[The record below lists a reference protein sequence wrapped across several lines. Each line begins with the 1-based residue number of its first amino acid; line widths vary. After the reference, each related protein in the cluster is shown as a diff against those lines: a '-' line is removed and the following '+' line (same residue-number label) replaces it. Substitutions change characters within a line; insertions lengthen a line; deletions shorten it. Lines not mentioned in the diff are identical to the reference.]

1 MTAETVKYEHPPSPS
16 PGSIPAPIPPL
27 VTTPTADKTVQMAKL
42 IRESFAAVET
52 KAEELSQYFYG
63 VLFSVSPDA
72 RALFP
77 INMATQRNRLLRA
90 LVYVVQMVDR
100 PDELNTF
107 LTQLGRDHRKFD
119 VLGRHYDAVGV
130 ALMAALKRFLKD
142 AWTPEVEDAWVT
154 AYGVIAKNMR
164 EAADKETGPAWWKA
178 VVIEHR
184 RASRDVAVIKV
195 RTDQPLPYRAGGY
208 VSVEVPQRPRMW
220 RYFSPASAP
229 RDDGTM
235 EFHVRAVRGGWV
247 SRAIVH
253 HAEVGDIWR
262 LGPAL
267 GALSVH
273 HTESRPML
281 MVGGGTGLAPL
292 LSILDEMSHWKH
304 NPPVHLFFGGR
315 RPEDL
320 YALDDLRGLTVTCP
334 WLTVTPVTEEGTIAG
349 GDRGTLSTAVTQR
362 GAWKNHDVFVAGS
375 PSMIRAT
382 IAKLL
387 ASGTDLARIKY
398 DPFTLD

>member
-1 MTAETVKYEHPPSPS
+1 MTAETVKYEHPPRPS
-16 PGSIPAPIPPL
+16 AVPVPVPPL
-27 VTTPTADKTVQMAKL
+27 VTVPAADKTVQMAKV

-100 PDELNTF
+100 PDELGTF
-107 LTQLGRDHRKFD
+107 LSQLGRDHRKFD

-130 ALMAALKRFLKD
+130 ALIAALKRFLKD
-142 AWTPEVEDAWVT
+142 GWTPEVEDAWVT
-154 AYGVIAKNMR
+154 AYGIISKNMR
-164 EAADKETGPAWWKA
+164 EAASKEIGPAWWKA
-178 VVIEHR
+178 AVIEHR
-184 RASRDVAVIKV
+184 RVSRDVAVIKV

-220 RYFSPASAP
+220 RYYSPATAP
-229 RDDGTM
+229 HDDGTM
-235 EFHVRAVRGGWV
+235 EFHVRAVSGGWV
-247 SRAIVH
+247 SRTIVNH
-253 HAEVGDIWR
+253 TKEGDIWR
-262 LGPAL
+262 LGPSL

-273 HTESRPML
+273 PTESRPLL
-281 MVGGGTGLAPL
+281 MIGGGTGVAPL
-292 LSILDEMSHWKH
+292 LAILDEMSRWKH
-304 NPPVHLFFGGR
+304 NPPVHLFFGGH

-320 YALDDLRGLTVTCP
+320 YALDDLRALTVTCP

-362 GAWKNHDVFVAGS
+362 GAWKGHNVFVAGS

-387 ASGTDLARIKY
+387 ASGTDLERIKY

>member
-1 MTAETVKYEHPPSPS
+1 MTAETVKYEHPPSS
-16 PGSIPAPIPPL
+16 SRSSPIPVPPL
-27 VTTPTADKTVQMAKL
+27 IETPTADKSVQLAKL

-52 KAEELSQYFYG
+52 KSEELSQYFYG
-63 VLFSVSPDA
+63 ALFAVSPDA

-100 PDELNTF
+100 PDELATF
-107 LTQLGRDHRKFD
+107 LSQLGRDHRKFD

-130 ALMAALKRFLKD
+130 ALIAALKRFLKD
-142 AWTPEVEDAWVT
+142 DWTPEVEDAWVT
-154 AYGVIAKNMR
+154 AYGVISKSMR
-164 EAADKETGPAWWKA
+164 EAAGKEVGPAWWKA
-178 VVIEHR
+178 TVIEHR
-184 RASRDVAVIKV
+184 VVSRDVAIVKV

-220 RYFSPASAP
+220 RYFSPATAP
-229 RDDGTM
+229 HDDGTM
-235 EFHVRAVRGGWV
+235 EFHVHAVRGGWV

-253 HAEVGDIWR
+253 HTRFGDVWR
-262 LGPAL
+262 LGPSL
-267 GALSVH
+267 GALSVN
-273 HTESRPML
+273 HTESRPLL
-281 MVGGGTGLAPL
+281 MIGGGTGVAPL
-292 LSILDEMSHWKH
+292 LALLDDMSRWKN

-320 YALDDLRGLTVTCP
+320 YALDELRGLTVTCP
-334 WLTVTPVTEEGTIAG
+334 WLTVTPVTEEGAVTG
-349 GDRGTLSTAVTQR
+349 GDRGTLATAVTQR
-362 GAWKNHDVFVAGS
+362 GAWKERDVYVAGS

-387 ASGTDLARIKY
+387 AAGTDLGRIKY

>member
-1 MTAETVKYEHPPSPS
+1 MTAETVKYERPPDTSPV
-16 PGSIPAPIPPL
+16 PVPVPPL
-27 VTTPTADKTVQMAKL
+27 VAVPTADKTVQMAKL
-42 IRESFAAVET
+42 IRESFAKVET

-77 INMATQRNRLLRA
+77 INMATQRDRLLRA

-100 PDELNTF
+100 PDELTTF

-130 ALMAALKRFLKD
+130 ALITALKRFLNSG
-142 AWTPEVEDAWVT
+142 WTPEVEDAWVT
-154 AYGVIAKNMR
+154 AYGVIAKCMR
-164 EAADKETGPAWWKA
+164 EAAGKEAGPAWWKA
-178 VVIEHR
+178 TVIEHR
-184 RASRDVAVIKV
+184 RAARDVAVIKV

-220 RYFSPASAP
+220 RYFSPATAP
-229 RDDGTM
+229 HADGTM
-235 EFHVRAVRGGWV
+235 EFHVHAVRGGWV

-253 HAEVGDIWR
+253 HAQEGDTWR
-262 LGPAL
+262 MGPSL

-273 HTESRPML
+273 HTESRPLL
-281 MVGGGTGLAPL
+281 MVGGGTGVAPL
-292 LSILDEMSHWKH
+292 LAILDEMSRWKH

-334 WLTVTPVTEEGTIAG
+334 WLTVTPVTEEGTITG

-362 GAWKNHDVFVAGS
+362 GAWKEHDVFVAGS

>member
-1 MTAETVKYEHPPSPS
+1 MTAETVKYEHPPGSSRSSP
-16 PGSIPAPIPPL
+16 IAVPPL
-27 VTTPTADKTVQMAKL
+27 IETPTADKSVQLAKL

-52 KAEELSQYFYG
+52 KSEELSQYFYG
-63 VLFSVSPDA
+63 ALFAVSPDA

-100 PDELNTF
+100 PDELATF
-107 LTQLGRDHRKFD
+107 LGQLGRDHRKFD

-130 ALMAALKRFLKD
+130 ALIAALKRFLKD
-142 AWTPEVEDAWVT
+142 DWTPEVEDAWVT
-154 AYGVIAKNMR
+154 AYGVISKSMR
-164 EAADKETGPAWWKA
+164 EAAGKEVGPAWWKA
-178 VVIEHR
+178 TVIEHR
-184 RASRDVAVIKV
+184 VVSPDVAIVKV

-220 RYFSPASAP
+220 RYFSPATAP
-229 RDDGTM
+229 HDDGTM
-235 EFHVRAVRGGWV
+235 EFHVHAVRGGWV

-253 HAEVGDIWR
+253 HTRFGDVWR
-262 LGPAL
+262 LGPSL

-273 HTESRPML
+273 HTESRPLL
-281 MVGGGTGLAPL
+281 MIGGGTGVAPL
-292 LSILDEMSHWKH
+292 LALLDDMSRWKN

-320 YALDDLRGLTVTCP
+320 YALDQLRGLAVTSP
-334 WLTVTPVTEEGTIAG
+334 WLTVTPVTEEGAIPG
-349 GDRGTLSTAVTQR
+349 GDRGTLATAVTQR
-362 GAWKNHDVFVAGS
+362 GAWRERDVYVAGS

-387 ASGTDLARIKY
+387 AAGTDLGRIKY

>member
-16 PGSIPAPIPPL
+16 RSSPVPVPPL
-27 VTTPTADKTVQMAKL
+27 IETPSAGKTVEMAKL
-42 IRESFAAVET
+42 IRKSFAAVET

-100 PDELNTF
+100 PDELATF
-107 LTQLGRDHRKFD
+107 LGQLGRDHRKFD

-130 ALMAALKRFLKD
+130 ALIAALKRFLKD
-142 AWTPEVEDAWVT
+142 DWTPELEDAWVT
-154 AYGVIAKNMR
+154 AYGVISKHMR
-164 EAADKETGPAWWKA
+164 EAAGKEIGPAWWKA
-178 VVIEHR
+178 TVVDHR
-184 RASRDVAVIKV
+184 LATRDVAVIKV

-220 RYFSPASAP
+220 RYFSPATSP

-235 EFHVRAVRGGWV
+235 EFHVHAVRGGWV

-253 HAEVGDIWR
+253 HTRPGDVWR
-262 LGPAL
+262 LGPSL

-273 HTESRPML
+273 HTESRPLL
-281 MVGGGTGLAPL
+281 MIGGGTGVAPL
-292 LSILDEMSHWKH
+292 LALLDDLSRWKN

-320 YALDDLRGLTVTCP
+320 YALDELRGLTVTCP

-349 GDRGTLSTAVTQR
+349 GDRGTLATAVTQR
-362 GAWKNHDVFVAGS
+362 GDWKERDVYVAGS

-387 ASGTDLARIKY
+387 AAGTDLARIKY

>member
-1 MTAETVKYEHPPSPS
+1 MAAETVKYEHPPSSSRSS
-16 PGSIPAPIPPL
+16 PVPVPPL
-27 VTTPTADKTVQMAKL
+27 VEAPSADKTVQLAKL
-42 IRESFAAVET
+42 IRESFAAVEA

-77 INMATQRNRLLRA
+77 ITMATQRNRLLRA

-100 PDELNTF
+100 PDELATF
-107 LTQLGRDHRKFD
+107 LGQLGRDHRKFD

-130 ALMAALKRFLKD
+130 ALIAALKRFSKD
-142 AWTPEVEDAWVT
+142 DWTPEVEDAWVT
-154 AYGVIAKNMR
+154 AYGVISTSMR
-164 EAADKETGPAWWKA
+164 EAAVKEIGPAWWKA
-178 VVIEHR
+178 TVVEHR
-184 RASRDVAVIKV
+184 PASRDVAVIKV

-220 RYFSPASAP
+220 RYFSPATAP
-229 RDDGTM
+229 HDDGM
-235 EFHVRAVRGGWV
+235 LEFHVHAVRGGWV

-253 HAEVGDIWR
+253 HTRVGDVWR
-262 LGPAL
+262 LGPSL

-273 HTESRPML
+273 HTENRSLL
-281 MVGGGTGLAPL
+281 MIGGGTGIAPL
-292 LSILDEMSHWKH
+292 LALLDEMSRWKH

-315 RPEDL
+315 EPEDL
-320 YALDDLRGLTVTCP
+320 YALDDLRGLAVTCP
-334 WLTVTPVTEEGTIAG
+334 WLTVTPVTEEGTVPG
-349 GDRGTLSTAVTQR
+349 GDRGTLAMAVTQR
-362 GAWKNHDVFVAGS
+362 GAWKDRDVYVAGS
-375 PSMIRAT
+375 PAMIRAT

-387 ASGTDLARIKY
+387 GAGTDLARIKY

>member
-1 MTAETVKYEHPPSPS
+1 
-16 PGSIPAPIPPL
+16 
-27 VTTPTADKTVQMAKL
+27 MAKL

-100 PDELNTF
+100 PDELATF
-107 LTQLGRDHRKFD
+107 LGQLGRDHRKFD
-119 VLGRHYDAVGV
+119 VVGRHYDAVGV
-130 ALMAALKRFLKD
+130 ALIAALKRFLKD
-142 AWTPEVEDAWVT
+142 DWTPELEDAWVT
-154 AYGVIAKNMR
+154 AYGVISKHMR
-164 EAADKETGPAWWKA
+164 EAANKQTGPAWWKA
-178 VVIEHR
+178 TVIEHR
-184 RASRDVAVIKV
+184 LASRDVAVVKV

-220 RYFSPASAP
+220 RYFSPATAP
-229 RDDGTM
+229 HQDGTM
-235 EFHVRAVRGGWV
+235 EFHVHAVRGGWV

-253 HAEVGDIWR
+253 HTRFGDVWR
-262 LGPAL
+262 LGPSL
-267 GALSVH
+267 GALSVN
-273 HTESRPML
+273 HTERRPLL
-281 MVGGGTGLAPL
+281 MIGGGTGIAPL
-292 LSILDEMSHWKH
+292 LALLDDMSRWTN

-320 YALDDLRGLTVTCP
+320 YALDELRGLTVTCP

-349 GDRGTLSTAVTQR
+349 GDRGTLATAVTQR
-362 GAWKNHDVFVAGS
+362 GAWKERDVYVAGS
-375 PSMIRAT
+375 PPMIRAT

-387 ASGTDLARIKY
+387 AAGTDLERIKY